1 MAAQQIAFAE
11 TLRAMK
17 LAIKRNR
24 AASPHSSSSD
34 SDDDDGLHTHTNRG
48 NKLNRSARYAKSGRL
63 DTTGGQAW
71 KRKVHH
77 AGHDRY
83 IVNKKPKLYDEDGDV
98 IDPQDLPSD
107 VDEDDVHLYGEPVK
121 EDAFAGGTRLEQ
133 LLRPLTSAAELPDHP
148 SLSEAYTSRALT
160 RMCQDAAEMV
170 RREKATLWKAKRLLQ
185 RLRGDGGWMACG
197 DFETEQ
203 DEWLLRDEEDIGGDN
218 STVPSIVETDIEAV
232 PSLEQGG
239 VGGLQ
244 AEPSEFPAAQQR
256 DAETNGDA
264 MDGVEAHDHLAEQQE
279 QQGDEEKQE
288 TDGQQTEESDQAQ
301 QQQQPVN
308 GDNADSDQHNHNNHP
323 PPPNPTITD
332 LREKDDSDSRS
343 STSHPSTIAPSHAM
357 TTRAG
362 ARARSPPPATSP
374 SPTPSDS
381 ASIPPI
387 HPWYLTPPSA
397 LLDRNLG
404 LPVTEAEETRRI
416 LLLYIQKQE
425 NILRQLEQLFS
436 GLQRAERLRTEYWR
450 ACKAEGHMVSD
461 GRGGVMTEMS
471 DGEDWYDPADWGLT
485 ARELNA
491 EGQLEKGKDEVE
503 DVAEEEGRRVG
514 GRRRRV
520 VGKG

>member
-63 DTTGGQAW
+63 DTTGGQGW

-197 DFETEQ
+197 DFGTEQ

-218 STVPSIVETDIEAV
+218 STVPSIVETDIEAI

-239 VGGLQ
+239 VGGTQ
-244 AEPSEFPAAQQR
+244 AEPSGFPAAQQGEG
-256 DAETNGDA
+256 ETNGDA
-264 MDGVEAHDHLAEQQE
+264 MDGVDAHDHLAEQQE
-279 QQGDEEKQE
+279 QQEDEEKQE
-288 TDGQQTEESDQAQ
+288 TNGQQTEESDQAQ
-301 QQQQPVN
+301 QQHQPVN
-308 GDNADSDQHNHNNHP
+308 GDNADSDQPDHHNHQ

-362 ARARSPPPATSP
+362 ARARSPPAATSP
-374 SPTPSDS
+374 SPSPSDS
-381 ASIPPI
+381 ASIP
-387 HPWYLTPPSA
+387 
-397 LLDRNLG
+397 
-404 LPVTEAEETRRI
+404 
-416 LLLYIQKQE
+416 
-425 NILRQLEQLFS
+425 
-436 GLQRAERLRTEYWR
+436 
-450 ACKAEGHMVSD
+450 
-461 GRGGVMTEMS
+461 
-471 DGEDWYDPADWGLT
+471 
-485 ARELNA
+485 
-491 EGQLEKGKDEVE
+491 
-503 DVAEEEGRRVG
+503 
-514 GRRRRV
+514 
-520 VGKG
+520 